1 MKNIILIVI
10 ILVSIIIV
18 KEIITIRK
26 IMLEKENEWVHI
38 ITKENMDLSK
48 WNYIAIEKNRIMDL
62 LYREIIFDKYK

>member
-1 MKNIILIVI
+1 
-10 ILVSIIIV
+10 
-18 KEIITIRK
+18 
-26 IMLEKENEWVHI
+26 VHI